1 MQIYDGE
8 QIEKQWTDELNYN
21 IFTKLK
27 SINEKKTNL
36 RLKLSM
42 VRQTS
47 IEQWRPIT
55 LNNLFTKVTGKNI
68 WLITTSDTLD
78 FYFTVV
84 FLFQSFLVL
93 TVLLGIEGLSLL
105 VFKSNK
111 INMLDTKNINRK
123 NSLKYSRE
131 RVLDP
136 PPPLTFIKMKLV
148 LFQGLT
154 LSEPSTAARTDV
166 RGPSAAT
173 TCSKFRVH
181 FLMKE
186 GGDQKSFSRKFPKIM
201 MFIK

>member
-1 MQIYDGE
+1 MCKSDLKGFCKLQIYDGE

-27 SINEKKTNL
+27 SINEKKTTL

-68 WLITTSDTLD
+68 WLITTSETLD

-105 VFKSNK
+105 VFKSSK
-111 INMLDTKNINRK
+111 IDIMLDTKI
-123 NSLKYSRE
+123 
-131 RVLDP
+131 
-136 PPPLTFIKMKLV
+136 LTGKTV
-148 LFQGLT
+148 
-154 LSEPSTAARTDV
+154 
-166 RGPSAAT
+166 
-173 TCSKFRVH
+173 
-181 FLMKE
+181 
-186 GGDQKSFSRKFPKIM
+186 
-201 MFIK
+201 